1 MNRNYVDITAACDHI
16 IPLKNILSYFI
27 KTHKSCVHDV
37 WMVGCIIKQRN
48 NLNNSMYTVDI
59 IAFLIQGYMHPIL
72 SK

>member
-27 KTHKSCVHDV
+27 KTHKSCVD
-37 WMVGCIIKQRN
+37 GCIIKQRN